1 MQLFTTARKE
11 FEAEFNF
18 LEENTEKHK
27 TYSVTKEVKGID
39 EKRDAII
46 RTISHKLQF
55 IDGAKFVSAHDQILL
70 IILLKKLMKLNL
82 NMEMTIKN
90 VKLLEFNTKVK
101 SFILNTQTLKN
112 NLMRYKCQCYN
123 KNYQKKFEEKLKTS
137 FADTY
142 KFSNHGIFFVKFI
155 SFLRRGVYPYKYI
168 NDLEKFT
175 ETSFPEKEDSIT

>member
-1 MQLFTTARKE
+1 MQLFTTAWKE
-11 FEAEFNF
+11 FEAELNF

-27 TYSVTKEVKGID
+27 TYSVTKEVKSID
-39 EKRDAII
+39 KKRDAII

-55 IDGAKFVSAHDQILL
+55 IDGAKFVPAHDQILL

-90 VKLLEFNTKVK
+90 VKLLKFNTKVK

-123 KNYQKKFEEKLKTS
+123 TNY
-137 FADTY
+137 
-142 KFSNHGIFFVKFI
+142 
-155 SFLRRGVYPYKYI
+155 
-168 NDLEKFT
+168 
-175 ETSFPEKEDSIT
+175 

>member
-39 EKRDAII
+39 KKRDAII

-90 VKLLEFNTKVK
+90 VKLLKFNTKVK

-123 KNYQKKFEEKLKTS
+123 TNYQKKFEEKFKTR

-142 KFSNHGIFFVKFI
+142 TFSNHGIFFVKFI